1 MNQKGKSPSANKIH
15 QGGHTM
21 SEFYICRHCGNVV
34 EKVIDSRVPVVC
46 CGEKMEKLVPN
57 TVEASGEK
65 HLPVVKVEGNLVS
78 VNVGAVDHPMS
89 EEHLIQW
96 VQLKTDKGSQRKFLN
111 PGDAPVVHFELT
123 DEKPLEVYAW
133 CNLHGLWM
141 TKV

>member
-1 MNQKGKSPSANKIH
+1 
-15 QGGHTM
+15 M

-65 HLPVVKVEGNLVS
+65 HLPVVKVEGNLVT
-78 VNVGAVDHPMS
+78 VNVGSVEHPMS

-111 PGDAPVVHFELT
+111 PGDAPVVRFELM

-141 TKV
+141 TQV

>member
-1 MNQKGKSPSANKIH
+1 
-15 QGGHTM
+15 M

-34 EKVIDSRVPVVC
+34 EKVIDSKVPVVC

-65 HLPVVKVEGNLVS
+65 HLPVVKVEGNLVT

-89 EEHLIQW
+89 EEHLIEW

-111 PGDAPVVHFELT
+111 PGDAPVVRFELA
-123 DEKPLEVYAW
+123 DEKPLEVYAY

-141 TKV
+141 SKL